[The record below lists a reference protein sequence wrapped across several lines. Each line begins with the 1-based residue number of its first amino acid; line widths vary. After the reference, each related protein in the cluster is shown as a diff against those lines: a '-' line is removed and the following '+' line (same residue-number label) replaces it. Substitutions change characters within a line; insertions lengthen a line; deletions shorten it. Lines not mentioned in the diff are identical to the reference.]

1 MLVFMLTILL
11 TYEKACGIIPL
22 WSSDLH
28 WRVQTADPQHIE
40 LCSLPL
46 STEYILQVNYDPKAR
61 KINSQMCSEHTWEQ
75 EKDKTSGVGRGLQK
89 VNPCLSSCM
98 CQNGSRWMK

>member
-61 KINSQMCSEHTWEQ
+61 KIVKC
-75 EKDKTSGVGRGLQK
+75 V
-89 VNPCLSSCM
+89 VNIP
-98 CQNGSRWMK
+98 GSKRKIKHRELDVVYRKLTHVSHPACARMAADG